1 VTRVRRILMLVV
13 ALDALGLGWHLW
25 HHTQERALY
34 ELLRQRTLEAYT
46 EALRKGGG
54 IQDRILFNIGNR
66 LFEEGLRLRG
76 LSAVR
81 SAAAYYREAL
91 RFNPGNWA
99 AKKNYELSQR
109 FLRTR
114 IAPRPARRPI
124 QIERIQPGRM
134 PLRPKDI

>member
-1 VTRVRRILMLVV
+1 MC
-13 ALDALGLGWHLW
+13 A
-25 HHTQERALY
+25 HHSETGHPR
-34 ELLRQRTLEAYT
+34 
-46 EALRKGGG
+46 GGG
-54 IQDRILFNIGNR
+54 VQDRILFNIGNR

-91 RFNPGNWA
+91 RLNPGTWV

-109 FLRTR
+109 FLRTQ
-114 IAPRPARRPI
+114 IAPRPAQRPI
-124 QIERIQPGRM
+124 RIERIQPGRM